1 MDYSLL
7 IAIEQ
12 REGGPDTSDS
22 PHMFLNPEHVYH
34 FSIIDYLQSWDLN
47 KKSERFVKTQF
58 LRKDGAT
65 LSAIEPNEYATRF
78 VDFVVG
84 KCFK

>member
-1 MDYSLL
+1 M
-7 IAIEQ
+7 
-12 REGGPDTSDS
+12 
-22 PHMFLNPEHVYH
+22 YH
-34 FSIIDYLQSWDLN
+34 LSIIDYLQSWDLN

-84 KCFK
+84 KCLK